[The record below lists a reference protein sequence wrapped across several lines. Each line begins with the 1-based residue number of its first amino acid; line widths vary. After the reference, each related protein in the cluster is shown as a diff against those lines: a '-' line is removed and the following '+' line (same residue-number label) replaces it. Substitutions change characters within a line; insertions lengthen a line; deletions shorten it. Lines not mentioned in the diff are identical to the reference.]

1 MKYCIRYLIFFVFSL
16 TAYSLNAQ
24 GYQALNG
31 SPYTGSTAVFN
42 NPAASVG
49 SIYKW
54 DLSLFSLQFKM
65 STNSIYLQNFTFSHY
80 DSSAIKFNQG
90 LNSHYIHA
98 TADIS
103 LLNFLYKIDNSHAF
117 NFNIRGRTYN
127 HIKTQPA
134 IIVDTVTSIHSF
146 LIANRNTPYLDGFV
160 THTGWL
166 EADLNYSQVLIEN
179 NYQKLT
185 GGVTLQIMKG
195 LSGAYLKLNKVSY
208 LEAKNATDTAYTF
221 TGGGGGF
228 GYSDTYDQGTGNG
241 GFRDFFNKTKLG
253 IGLSLGVEYM
263 IYNEE
268 EYGNPVKNNLNYSWK
283 IGASLMDIGSNYYTP
298 SANSLQF
305 SNPISTIQDNGLD
318 QKLSASS
325 TLQGFRDSLATLFSS
340 SGNVTNTFSITN
352 PTRFVLNIDKNL
364 GSHFY
369 VNSDLSLN
377 FYSTTSY
384 TKLRTRELN
393 LLTITPR
400 WETIGLGAYLPV
412 QYNTQGQLWVGAA
425 VKLGPLVIG
434 LHNLGLFQKDPSL
447 NGGGY
452 LLLSFHPF
460 TRSKVL
466 TNMDCAD

>member
-1 MKYCIRYLIFFVFSL
+1 
-16 TAYSLNAQ
+16 
-24 GYQALNG
+24 
-31 SPYTGSTAVFN
+31 
-42 NPAASVG
+42 
-49 SIYKW
+49 
-54 DLSLFSLQFKM
+54 
-65 STNSIYLQNFTFSHY
+65 
-80 DSSAIKFNQG
+80 
-90 LNSHYIHA
+90 
-98 TADIS
+98 
-103 LLNFLYKIDNSHAF
+103 
-117 NFNIRGRTYN
+117 
-127 HIKTQPA
+127 
-134 IIVDTVTSIHSF
+134 
-146 LIANRNTPYLDGFV
+146 
-160 THTGWL
+160 
-166 EADLNYSQVLIEN
+166 
-179 NYQKLT
+179 
-185 GGVTLQIMKG
+185 
-195 LSGAYLKLNKVSY
+195 
-208 LEAKNATDTAYTF
+208 
-221 TGGGGGF
+221 
-228 GYSDTYDQGTGNG
+228 
-241 GFRDFFNKTKLG
+241 
-253 IGLSLGVEYM
+253 M

-305 SNPISTIQDNGLD
+305 SNPVSTIQDNGLD

-340 SGNVTNTFSITN
+340 TGNVTNNFSITN
-352 PTRFVLNIDKNL
+352 PTRLVINIDKNL

-393 LLTITPR
+393 LLTLTPR

-460 TRSKVL
+460 SRSKVL